1 MSGECLYGWKLSR
14 MCMDV
19 RRVFEN
25 NLHSVGYLKGI
36 LVMFLE
42 FLEDVRRIFGR
53 CLKDVSTIFREHSAV
68 LKGIGYLSQICLE
81 YLF

>member
-19 RRVFEN
+19 RRVFKD

-42 FLEDVRRIFGR
+42 FLEDVRRIFG
-53 CLKDVSTIFREHSAV
+53 
-68 LKGIGYLSQICLE
+68 GYLEDIWKVSEGCLE
-81 YLF
+81 DISRA

>member
-14 MCMDV
+14 MFMDV
-19 RRVFEN
+19 RRVFKN

-42 FLEDVRRIFGR
+42 FLEDVWRIFG
-53 CLKDVSTIFREHSAV
+53 
-68 LKGIGYLSQICLE
+68 GYLE
-81 YLF
+81 GV